1 MFAVVEINGLQYKVE
16 ENELLTINKTEAMEV
31 NAKLEFDKV
40 LFINDDKENMIGKP
54 YIKGAKVLC
63 QYQEETQG
71 KKIEVMKFRRRSNFK
86 KIKGHRQDYSIIK
99 IEKIVKP

>member
-1 MFAVVEINGLQYKVE
+1 MFAVVEINGLQYKVT
-16 ENELLTINKTEAMEV
+16 ENEILTINKTEEKE
-31 NAKLEFDKV
+31 AKSKMEFDKV
-40 LFINDDKENMIGKP
+40 LFINDGKDNVIGKP

-63 QYQEETQG
+63 EYQEDTQG

-86 KIKGHRQDYSIIK
+86 KIKGHRQDYSVIK

>member
-1 MFAVVEINGLQYKVE
+1 MFAVVEINGVQHKVT
-16 ENELLTINKTEAMEV
+16 ENEILQIDKTDEKEPKTKM
-31 NAKLEFDKV
+31 EFDKV
-40 LFINDDKENMIGKP
+40 LFINDDKESIIGKP

-63 QYQEETQG
+63 EYQEDSQG

-86 KIKGHRQDYSIIK
+86 KIKGHRQDYSMIK

>member
-1 MFAVVEINGLQYKVE
+1 MFAVVEINGLQYKVT
-16 ENELLTINKTEAMEV
+16 ENEILQINKTEEKEPKSKM
-31 NAKLEFDKV
+31 EFDKV
-40 LFINDDKENMIGKP
+40 LFINDEKESMIGKP

-63 QYQEETQG
+63 EYQEDTQG

-86 KIKGHRQDYSIIK
+86 KIKGHRQDYSVIK

>member
-1 MFAVVEINGLQYKVE
+1 MFAVVEINGLQYKVR
-16 ENELLTINKTEAMEV
+16 ENELVTISLTEV
-31 NAKLEFDKV
+31 KEEKAKLEYDKV
-40 LFINDDKENMIGKP
+40 LFINDDKENVIGKP

-63 QYQEETQG
+63 EYQEDTQG

-86 KIKGHRQDYSIIK
+86 KIKGHRQDYSVIK